1 MIHPGSN
8 RSEGRSDSF
17 GSKYHA
23 DFFSTKQ
30 RSESLSSKPTEA
42 TTSGGFANAFDLNS
56 SGLTIRPRSDRW
68 APLLSSIQCWVSVT
82 FWCRSG
88 SADPYLRL
96 MDLALDPTPDPTP
109 FSSDFED
116 AKKHFFSHIF
126 LQLTV
131 PAGTLSAV
139 LKNFC

>member
-1 MIHPGSN
+1 VTHPGSN

-42 TTSGGFANAFDLNS
+42 TSSSGGFANAFDLNS

-68 APLLSSIQCWVSVT
+68 AQLLSFIQCW
-82 FWCRSG
+82 G
-88 SADPYLRL
+88 SD
-96 MDLALDPTPDPTP
+96 PDPTLDLTP
-109 FSSDFED
+109 FISDFKD
-116 AKKHFFSHIF
+116 AKKKKFHIF
-126 LQLTV
+126 SFNL

-139 LKNFC
+139 LKIEFFAKTLC